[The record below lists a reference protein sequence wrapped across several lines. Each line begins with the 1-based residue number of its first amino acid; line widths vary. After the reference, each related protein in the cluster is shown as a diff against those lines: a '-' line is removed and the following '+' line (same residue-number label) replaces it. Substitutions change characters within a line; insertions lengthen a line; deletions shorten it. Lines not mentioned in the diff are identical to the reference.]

1 MTPEDTRAGRPAAPS
16 PDETGVVLSGRK
28 TADRRIRAR
37 PRTSPYFRHAGP
49 GILTARPAAVE
60 PNLPLERAA
69 WRLRR
74 AVFGRVLASEEE
86 IEERLSKAKA
96 LATFSSDNLSSV
108 AYATELIMFSLLAAG
123 AGAFWLVMPISGLIV
138 TIFLIIVISYRQTI
152 RAYPSGG
159 GSYIVAKEN
168 LGQGAGLVAAAALLT
183 DYVLTVSVS
192 VAAGIAAV
200 LSAFPGALDELRV
213 PLSVGAILLVMTI
226 NLRGIRESGTIFAI
240 PTYVFLVT
248 TLGLIAIGIARVVLG
263 QPPHVDG
270 VVEATVPIESLSALV
285 LMRAFADGCSAIT
298 GVEAVSNGVPA
309 FKPLEWRNARTTL
322 TVMGILVATMFLGLS
337 YLAGVVGAVPAANGE
352 TVISQV
358 GRAIYGT
365 GPIYYVFQLATTG
378 VLILAANTSFADFPR
393 LSSILARDG
402 FMPTRFAFR
411 GERLAFTAGIVVLGL
426 VAIVVLVAFG
436 GRVELLIPLYAIGVF
451 TSITLS
457 QAGMVRHWLRERG
470 AGWRTST
477 AINLTGAVATGIVSV
492 IFAIAKFALGAWLIV
507 LIIPLLVA
515 GMLLIHRQYARRR
528 VEAGV
533 RPDVVIGPPRRHQR
547 VIVPVPD
554 ITRDVV
560 NALKFGRTLSDDV
573 SAVHVTDDIAD
584 AERLRQRFRE
594 QLPGIPLVIVE
605 SPYRQL
611 VRPFVRYLEDA
622 ASRDGD
628 DVLVVVLPE
637 YVPRH
642 WWERFLY
649 NENAHR
655 IQTALL
661 GRPNIL
667 VAAVPYRREV

>member
-37 PRTSPYFRHAGP
+37 PRASPYFRHAGP

-123 AGAFWLVMPISGLIV
+123 AGAFWLVMPVSGLIV